1 MDAPTA
7 QIIDGKAIAD
17 EIRKEI
23 AADVKALQEKYGK
36 AREASPSN
44 RAARQR
50 TAGHHDYHQTCWD
63 DQNPGSKDVVLIGC
77 VLMQVPGL
85 AVVLV
90 GTKGDSATY
99 VRMKRK
105 ACADLGIQ
113 SFSTDL
119 PEDVTEEDL
128 LKVCQPVTVCLSAPP
143 YLRHQGPGKPR
154 RTPILD
160 LYLAAIGL

>member
-1 MDAPTA
+1 
-7 QIIDGKAIAD
+7 
-17 EIRKEI
+17 
-23 AADVKALQEKYGK
+23 
-36 AREASPSN
+36 
-44 RAARQR
+44 
-50 TAGHHDYHQTCWD
+50 
-63 DQNPGSKDVVLIGC
+63 
-77 VLMQVPGL
+77 MQVPGL

-128 LKVCQPVTVCLSAPP
+128 LKVCQPVKKYHDCATKGLASSEHTHACRISAFTSNHLTATGALIGEVFAGGSSGLPF
-143 YLRHQGPGKPR
+143 
-154 RTPILD
+154 
-160 LYLAAIGL
+160 LYICTLIGTHAFDGT